1 MKKPNHL
8 PEETIQMLH
17 HLVQNGLDER
27 YVEKLLELCSHNCS
41 MGNFPTD
48 DPTSWIAEMIMENMD
63 FFMLN
68 VPEYYN

>member
-1 MKKPNHL
+1 MKRPNHL

-27 YVEKLLELCSHNCS
+27 YAEKLLELCAHNCGL
-41 MGNFPTD
+41 GNFATD